1 MIKQKMLN
9 RGALKR
15 LSIAGVFIMGLTFGL
30 REINQAGGGYANYPL
45 RVISETEKDVPIS
58 IAAGATG
65 AEIAKILEQ
74 AGVVASAESFFRAA
88 VADPKAASIAPGT
101 HALSL
106 KISGK
111 QALDQLLDPKRITDL
126 IKIAEGAWDSEVF
139 KQISETKIW
148 SENPRDTAKQV
159 LLPKGVTR
167 LEGVLFPAQYSF
179 AEGTS
184 QLDALQSMVNRF
196 SKAISTID
204 FTDPEGKLN
213 TQQLITLASLIQA
226 EGRSQD
232 FAQIS
237 RVVRNRLA
245 LGMPLQFDSTV
256 HYVMKSRG
264 EIFLSSKSTKLKS
277 PFNTYQN
284 RGLPPAPI
292 GNPGLEALKAA
303 IAPAQGDWL
312 FFITVAPGDTRFT
325 KSFSEFNN
333 WKLLYKKNLKAGVFE

>member
-1 MIKQKMLN
+1 MLD
-9 RGALKR
+9 REAIRR
-15 LSIAGVFIMGLTFGL
+15 LGIAAVVILAFTFGL
-30 REINQAGGGYANYPL
+30 REINQTGASYANFPD
-45 RVISETEKDVPIS
+45 RVISENEDTVSIS
-58 IAAGATG
+58 IPTGATG
-65 AEIAKILEQ
+65 AEIAALLQE

-88 VADPKAASIAPGT
+88 VANPKAASIAPGT
-101 HALSL
+101 HSLSL
-106 KISGK
+106 KISGNT
-111 QALDQLLDPKRITDL
+111 ALDQLLDPKRITDL
-126 IKIAEGAWDSEVF
+126 IKIAEGAWNSEVF
-139 KQISETKIW
+139 AQMIATKNWSANPSE
-148 SENPRDTAKQV
+148 SAKQV
-159 LLPKGVTR
+159 VLPSGITA

-184 QLDALQSMVNRF
+184 QVEALQSMVSRF

-204 FTDPEGKLN
+204 FVDPESKLN
-213 TQQLITLASLIQA
+213 TQQLITLASLVQA
-226 EGRSQD
+226 EGRSED

-264 EIFLSSKSTKLKS
+264 EIFLSSKSTKLRS

-284 RGLPPAPI
+284 RGLPPTPI

-333 WKLLYKKNLKAGVFE
+333 WKLLYKKNLRAGVFE

>member
-1 MIKQKMLN
+1 MLD
-9 RGALKR
+9 RESIRR
-15 LSIAGVFIMGLTFGL
+15 LGIAAVVILAFTFGL
-30 REINQAGGGYANYPL
+30 REINQTGASYANFPD
-45 RVISETEKDVPIS
+45 RVISENEDTVSIS
-58 IAAGATG
+58 IPTGATG
-65 AEIAKILEQ
+65 AEIAALLQE

-88 VADPKAASIAPGT
+88 VANPKAASIAPGT
-101 HALSL
+101 HSLSL
-106 KISGK
+106 KISSK
-111 QALDQLLDPKRITDL
+111 TALDQLLDPKRITDL
-126 IKIAEGAWDSEVF
+126 IKIAEGAWNSEVF
-139 KQISETKIW
+139 AQMIATKNWSVNPSE
-148 SENPRDTAKQV
+148 SAKQV
-159 LLPKGVTR
+159 VLPSGITA

-184 QLDALQSMVNRF
+184 QVEALQSMVGRF

-204 FTDPEGKLN
+204 FVDPESKLN
-213 TQQLITLASLIQA
+213 TQQLITLASLVQA
-226 EGRSQD
+226 EGRSED

-264 EIFLSSKSTKLKS
+264 EIFLSSKSTKLRS

-284 RGLPPAPI
+284 RGLPPTPI